1 MGTLDSMSASDSE
14 EEEIL
19 DISDGETLAKYRLA
33 AEIANRTLVQISANA
48 TVGAKVVDLC
58 VMGDALITDE
68 VSRVHNKGKAKVADT
83 DKGVAFPTC
92 VSLNNVVGHNCP
104 MSDDE
109 TTLQEGD
116 LIKVDVGVH
125 IDGFIAVVA
134 NSLIVCANPEEPIT
148 GRKADVVHAVA
159 VAAESA
165 LAAIKPGCTNSEITA
180 IFARAAE
187 AYNCN
192 VVEGVLSHVINGN
205 KVILSKETSE
215 MKVEEEAIE
224 ELDVLAIDIIMSTG
238 DGQPKE
244 IDENKTTIYKH
255 QVDQSYNLKMKT
267 SREIFSQITTDHP
280 TLPFSLRQYE
290 GTRARLG
297 MKECLNHDLFSTFPV
312 MEEKEGDFV
321 AHAKFTV
328 LCLEDGV
335 TQRVTGGFLPQ
346 ANVTPEAQCAD
357 EELMAAYTAAQEKA
371 AAKAAK
377 KAKAKAAK
385 AAKAAAKK

>member
-1 MGTLDSMSASDSE
+1 MGITLDSMSASDSE

-192 VVEGVLSHVINGN
+192 VVEGVLSHVMKRHVIDGN
-205 KVILSKETSE
+205 KVILSKETSD
-215 MKVEEEAIE
+215 MKVEEEEIE
-224 ELDVLAIDIIMSTG
+224 ELDVLAVDIIMSTG

-244 IDENKTTIYKH
+244 VDELKTTIYKH
-255 QVDQSYNLKMKT
+255 QVDQTYSLKMKA
-267 SREIFSQITTDHP
+267 SREVFSQITSDHP

-290 GTRARLG
+290 GSRARLG
-297 MKECLNHDLFSTFPV
+297 MKECLAHDLFSQYPV
-312 MEEKEGDFV
+312 LEEKEGDFV

-328 LCLEDGV
+328 LV
-335 TQRVTGGFLPQ
+335 TEEGAQRVTGGFLPQ
-346 ANVTPEAQCAD
+346 SNVTPETACAD
-357 EELMAAYTAAQEKA
+357 EELMGYYSAAVAKA
-371 AAKAAK
+371 EAKAAK
-377 KAKAKAAK
+377 K
-385 AAKAAAKK
+385 KKKKKK

>member
-312 MEEKEGDFV
+312 
-321 AHAKFTV
+321 

>member
-58 VMGDALITDE
+58 VMGDALITEE

-192 VVEGVLSHVINGN
+192 VVEGVLSHVMKRHVIDGN
-205 KVILSKETSE
+205 KVNLSKETSE
-215 MKVEEEAIE
+215 MKVEEEEIE
-224 ELDVLAIDIIMSTG
+224 ELDVLAVDIIMSTG

-244 IDENKTTIYKH
+244 VDELKTTIYKH
-255 QVDQSYNLKMKT
+255 QVDQTYSLKMKA
-267 SREIFSQITTDHP
+267 SREVFSQITSDHP

-290 GTRARLG
+290 GSRARLG
-297 MKECLNHDLFSTFPV
+297 MKECLAHDLFSQYPV
-312 MEEKEGDFV
+312 LEEKEGDFV

-328 LCLEDGV
+328 LV
-335 TQRVTGGFLPQ
+335 TEEGAQRVTGGFLPQ
-346 ANVTPEAQCAD
+346 SNVTPETACAD
-357 EELMAAYTAAQEKA
+357 EELMGYYSAAVAKA
-371 AAKAAK
+371 EAKAAK
-377 KAKAKAAK
+377 K
-385 AAKAAAKK
+385 KKKKKK

>member
-48 TVGAKVVDLC
+48 TVRAKVVDLC

-116 LIKVDVGVH
+116 LIKVDVGVV
-125 IDGFIAVVA
+125 ID
-134 NSLIVCANPEEPIT
+134 
-148 GRKADVVHAVA
+148 
-159 VAAESA
+159 
-165 LAAIKPGCTNSEITA
+165 
-180 IFARAAE
+180 
-187 AYNCN
+187 
-192 VVEGVLSHVINGN
+192 GN

-346 ANVTPEAQCAD
+346 ANVTP
-357 EELMAAYTAAQEKA
+357 
-371 AAKAAK
+371 
-377 KAKAKAAK
+377 
-385 AAKAAAKK
+385 